1 MHLGVGVLMR
11 GAGMGIRHDL
21 GLRRLLRPGRDDPGL
36 GRTPGLGRDPGLGSD
51 PGLGRDP
58 GLGSDPG
65 LGRDP
70 GILARKLP
78 RIARLLGRARAAALE
93 ARAKVAPLGERM
105 GESRLHRL

>member
-36 GRTPGLGRDPGLGSD
+36 GRT

>member
-36 GRTPGLGRDPGLGSD
+36 GRT
-51 PGLGRDP
+51 
-58 GLGSDPG
+58 PG